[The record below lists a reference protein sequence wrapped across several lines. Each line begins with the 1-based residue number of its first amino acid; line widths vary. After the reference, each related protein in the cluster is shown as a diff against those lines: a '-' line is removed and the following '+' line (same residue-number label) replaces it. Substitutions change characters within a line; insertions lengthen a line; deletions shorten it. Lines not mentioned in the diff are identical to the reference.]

1 MHELDQVLLHPGA
14 QITLVVLQQL
24 EKDLPTV
31 RRKGMAIANSVLVV
45 LLAALEW
52 LPLVAAV
59 LLGTTALEKTG
70 LLTEVMNN
78 AATVALLIPVAG
90 QLATGLGQPPLAFVC
105 AVLFGASQSFLSPV
119 GYQTSLMVF
128 GPGRYRFLDI
138 SR

>member
-1 MHELDQVLLHPGA
+1 MHELGQVLLHPGA
-14 QITLVVLQQL
+14 QINLVVLQQL

-45 LLAALEW
+45 LL
-52 LPLVAAV
+52 
-59 LLGTTALEKTG
+59 GTVALEKTG

-78 AATVALLIPVAG
+78 AATVALLISVAG

-119 GYQTSLMVF
+119 SYQTSLMVF